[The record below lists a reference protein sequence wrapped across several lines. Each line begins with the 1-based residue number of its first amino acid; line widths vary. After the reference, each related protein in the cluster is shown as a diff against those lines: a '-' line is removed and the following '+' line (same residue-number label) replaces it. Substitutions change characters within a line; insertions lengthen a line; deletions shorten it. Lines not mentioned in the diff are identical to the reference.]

1 MDISPPDPA
10 PPQARDSRTA
20 LGEFIRLHRARL
32 VPQAAGLAGG
42 GRRRTPGLRREE
54 LAQLCCVSA
63 TWITWLEQGRQVAAS
78 AGTLAR
84 LAQALQLTAAERAYL
99 FDLAGRPDPVEPAPP
114 TKAVDAV
121 LRSVHAIR
129 SPAYVLDQRW
139 DVVAA
144 NAQAHD
150 LFLGWGR
157 DGGRTIDA
165 PRQPNLL
172 EFLFLAPES
181 RRLIEDW
188 ETRSKRLVAEFRAD
202 CARRVEAE
210 PVRELIADLARRSPE
225 FARLWSLR
233 DVSER
238 EGGERRFHHPVRG
251 RLVFGQVTL
260 KPAVRSEYKLV
271 MLLPAGDGFSR
282 AAPSA

>member
-1 MDISPPDPA
+1 MSIPDPA
-10 PPQARDSRTA
+10 SPQARDSRAA

-54 LAQLCCVSA
+54 LAQLCGVSA
-63 TWITWLEQGRQVAAS
+63 TWITWLEQGRRVAAS

-114 TKAVDAV
+114 AKAVDAV
-121 LRSVHAIR
+121 LRCVHAIR

-139 DVVAA
+139 DIVAA
-144 NAQAHD
+144 NAQAD
-150 LFLGWGR
+150 GLFLGWGR
-157 DGGRTIDA
+157 DGDGANGARR
-165 PRQPNLL
+165 PPNLL
-172 EFLFLAPES
+172 EFLFLRPEA
-181 RRLIEDW
+181 RDLIEDW
-188 ETRSKRLVAEFRAD
+188 ELRSQRLVAEFRAD
-202 CARRVEAE
+202 CARRVDAE
-210 PVRELIADLARRSPE
+210 PVRELVAGLSRRSPE
-225 FARLWSLR
+225 FARLWGLR
-233 DVSER
+233 DVRER
-238 EGGERRFHHPVRG
+238 EGGERRFRHPVRG
-251 RLVFGQVTL
+251 RLAFEQLTL

-271 MLLPAGDGFSR
+271 MLLPADDEFSR